1 MKALISVDM
10 EGISGIVHSSETN
23 PERYDYQRG
32 RELMTAEAN
41 AVIAGV
47 LDAEPTA
54 DVLVADAHGTFR
66 NLLPEQLD
74 RRARL
79 VRGKPRAL
87 NMLAG
92 LDEETDAALFV
103 GYHVRAGEGP
113 GVLAHTMNGEILDVR
128 VTGRAPDEEVR
139 GTGRAPGEDVRIT
152 AHTPGEDVRITAHTP
167 GEDVRI
173 TTHTPGEGVRITT
186 HTPGEGVQ
194 VTAPKP
200 GEHSRTTARSLG
212 EIGLNAAMAGHLG
225 VPVVLLSGDDAACA
239 EAAAL
244 IPEAVTVPVKEALGM
259 AAAVTLHP
267 EEARDRLRRAAAD
280 AVSRRTEIPPL
291 ALTGPLDV
299 EVDLASPH
307 TIDLATLVPGV
318 SRTAGARTVA
328 FTAPDYGAAYRLILL
343 LAQLATIRPA

>member
-10 EGISGIVHSSETN
+10 EGISGIVHFSETN

-32 RELMTAEAN
+32 RELMTTEAN

-92 LDEETDAALFV
+92 LDEETDAALLV

-128 VTGRAPDEEVR
+128 VTGRAQD
-139 GTGRAPGEDVRIT
+139 EDVRIT
-152 AHTPGEDVRITAHTP
+152 GHA
-167 GEDVRI
+167 
-173 TTHTPGEGVRITT
+173 
-186 HTPGEGVQ
+186 PGEGVQ
-194 VTAPKP
+194 VTVPKP
-200 GEHSRTTARSLG
+200 GEDSRTTGRPLG

-291 ALTGPLDV
+291 ALTGPLEV

-328 FTAPDYGAAYRLILL
+328 FTASDYGTAYRLILL

>member
-1 MKALISVDM
+1 MKLLISVDM
-10 EGISGIVHSSETN
+10 EGISGIVHSTETN

-32 RELMTAEAN
+32 RELMTADAN

-47 LDAEPTA
+47 LDADPTA

-79 VRGKPRAL
+79 VRGKPRSL

-113 GVLAHTMNGEILDVR
+113 GVLAHTMNGELLDVR
-128 VTGRAPDEEVR
+128 VAG
-139 GTGRAPGEDVRIT
+139 
-152 AHTPGEDVRITAHTP
+152 
-167 GEDVRI
+167 
-173 TTHTPGEGVRITT
+173 
-186 HTPGEGVQ
+186 
-194 VTAPKP
+194 
-200 GEHSRTTARSLG
+200 RSLG
-212 EIGLNAAMAGHLG
+212 EIGLNTAMAGHLG

-239 EAAAL
+239 EMADL
-244 IPEAVTVPVKEALGM
+244 VPETVTVAVKEALGM

-280 AVSRRTEIPPL
+280 AVARRDEIQPL
-291 ALTGPLDV
+291 ALTGTLDV

-318 SRTAGARTVA
+318 SRTGGARTVA
-328 FTAPDYGAAYRLILL
+328 FTAPDYATAYRLILL
-343 LAQLATIRPA
+343 LAQLATIKPA

>member
-128 VTGRAPDEEVR
+128 VTGR
-139 GTGRAPGEDVRIT
+139 
-152 AHTPGEDVRITAHTP
+152 
-167 GEDVRI
+167 
-173 TTHTPGEGVRITT
+173 
-186 HTPGEGVQ
+186 
-194 VTAPKP
+194 
-200 GEHSRTTARSLG
+200 SLG

-280 AVSRRTEIPPL
+280 AVSRRREIPPL

-307 TIDLATLVPGV
+307 TIDLATLIPGV

-328 FTAPDYGAAYRLILL
+328 FTAPDYGSAYRLILL

>member
-1 MKALISVDM
+1 MKLLISVDM

-41 AVIAGV
+41 AVVAGV
-47 LDAEPTA
+47 LDADPTA
-54 DVLVADAHGTFR
+54 EVLVADAHGTFR

-128 VTGRAPDEEVR
+128 VAG
-139 GTGRAPGEDVRIT
+139 
-152 AHTPGEDVRITAHTP
+152 
-167 GEDVRI
+167 
-173 TTHTPGEGVRITT
+173 
-186 HTPGEGVQ
+186 
-194 VTAPKP
+194 
-200 GEHSRTTARSLG
+200 RSLG

-239 EAAAL
+239 EMNDLVPA
-244 IPEAVTVPVKEALGM
+244 AVTVAVKEALGM

-280 AVSRRTEIPPL
+280 AVSRRAEIPPL

-318 SRTAGARTVA
+318 SRAGGARTVA
-328 FTAPDYGAAYRLILL
+328 FTSPDYATAYRLILL
-343 LAQLATIRPA
+343 LAQLATIKPA

>member
-128 VTGRAPDEEVR
+128 VTGRAQD
-139 GTGRAPGEDVRIT
+139 EDVQTT
-152 AHTPGEDVRITAHTP
+152 AHTPGGDVR
-167 GEDVRI
+167 
-173 TTHTPGEGVRITT
+173 TTG
-186 HTPGEGVQ
+186 
-194 VTAPKP
+194 
-200 GEHSRTTARSLG
+200 RSLG

-244 IPEAVTVPVKEALGM
+244 IPEVVTVPVKEALGM

-291 ALTGPLDV
+291 ALTGPLHV

-328 FTAPDYGAAYRLILL
+328 FTAPDYGTAYRLILL

>member
-139 GTGRAPGEDVRIT
+139 GTGRGPDEDVRGT
-152 AHTPGEDVRITAHTP
+152 A
-167 GEDVRI
+167 
-173 TTHTPGEGVRITT
+173 

-194 VTAPKP
+194 VTAPTP
-200 GEHSRTTARSLG
+200 GEDSRTTARSLG

-299 EVDLASPH
+299 EADLASPH

-328 FTAPDYGAAYRLILL
+328 FTAPDYGTAYRLILL

>member
-1 MKALISVDM
+1 MKILISVDM
-10 EGISGIVHSSETN
+10 EGVSGIVHSSETN

-32 RELMTAEAN
+32 RELMTADAN
-41 AVIAGV
+41 AVVAGV
-47 LDAEPTA
+47 LDADPTA
-54 DVLVADAHGTFR
+54 EVLVADAHGTFR

-79 VRGKPRAL
+79 VRGKPRPL

-128 VTGRAPDEEVR
+128 VAG
-139 GTGRAPGEDVRIT
+139 
-152 AHTPGEDVRITAHTP
+152 
-167 GEDVRI
+167 
-173 TTHTPGEGVRITT
+173 
-186 HTPGEGVQ
+186 
-194 VTAPKP
+194 
-200 GEHSRTTARSLG
+200 RSLG

-239 EAAAL
+239 ELNDLVPA
-244 IPEAVTVPVKEALGM
+244 AVTVPVKEALGM

-280 AVSRRTEIPPL
+280 AVARRAEIQPL
-291 ALTGPLDV
+291 ALTGTLNV

-307 TIDLATLVPGV
+307 TIDLATLVPGL
-318 SRTAGARTVA
+318 SRAGGARTVA
-328 FTAPDYGAAYRLILL
+328 FTSPDYATAYRLILL
-343 LAQLATIRPA
+343 LAQLATIKPA

>member
-1 MKALISVDM
+1 MKLLISVDM

-23 PERYDYQRG
+23 PERYDYQCG

-41 AVIAGV
+41 AVVAGV
-47 LDAEPTA
+47 LDADPTA
-54 DVLVADAHGTFR
+54 EVLVADAHGTFR

-128 VTGRAPDEEVR
+128 VAG
-139 GTGRAPGEDVRIT
+139 
-152 AHTPGEDVRITAHTP
+152 
-167 GEDVRI
+167 
-173 TTHTPGEGVRITT
+173 
-186 HTPGEGVQ
+186 
-194 VTAPKP
+194 
-200 GEHSRTTARSLG
+200 RSLG

-239 EAAAL
+239 EMNDL
-244 IPEAVTVPVKEALGM
+244 VPVAVTVAVKEALGM

-280 AVSRRTEIPPL
+280 AVSRRAEIPPL

-318 SRTAGARTVA
+318 SRTGGARTVT
-328 FTAPDYGAAYRLILL
+328 FTSPDCATAYRLILL
-343 LAQLATIRPA
+343 LAQLATIKPA

>member
-1 MKALISVDM
+1 MKLLISVDM
-10 EGISGIVHSSETN
+10 EGVSGIVHSTETN

-32 RELMTAEAN
+32 RELMTADAN

-47 LDAEPTA
+47 LDADPTA
-54 DVLVADAHGTFR
+54 EVLVADAHGTFR

-79 VRGKPRAL
+79 VRGKPRSL

-128 VTGRAPDEEVR
+128 MAG
-139 GTGRAPGEDVRIT
+139 
-152 AHTPGEDVRITAHTP
+152 
-167 GEDVRI
+167 
-173 TTHTPGEGVRITT
+173 
-186 HTPGEGVQ
+186 
-194 VTAPKP
+194 
-200 GEHSRTTARSLG
+200 RSLG

-239 EAAAL
+239 ELNDLVQA
-244 IPEAVTVPVKEALGM
+244 AVTVPVKEALGM
-259 AAAVTLHP
+259 VAAVTLHP

-280 AVSRRTEIPPL
+280 AVTRRAEIQPL
-291 ALTGPLDV
+291 ALTGTLNV

-318 SRTAGARTVA
+318 SRTGGARTVA
-328 FTAPDYGAAYRLILL
+328 FTSPDYATAYRLILL
-343 LAQLATIRPA
+343 LAQLATIKPA

>member
-1 MKALISVDM
+1 MKLLISVDM

-32 RELMTAEAN
+32 RELMTADAN
-41 AVIAGV
+41 AVVAGV
-47 LDAEPTA
+47 LDADPTA
-54 DVLVADAHGTFR
+54 EVLVADAHGTFR

-92 LDEETDAALFV
+92 LDADTDAALFV

-113 GVLAHTMNGEILDVR
+113 GVLAHTMNGEILGVR
-128 VTGRAPDEEVR
+128 VSG
-139 GTGRAPGEDVRIT
+139 
-152 AHTPGEDVRITAHTP
+152 
-167 GEDVRI
+167 
-173 TTHTPGEGVRITT
+173 
-186 HTPGEGVQ
+186 
-194 VTAPKP
+194 
-200 GEHSRTTARSLG
+200 RSLG

-239 EAAAL
+239 ELTDLVPA
-244 IPEAVTVPVKEALGM
+244 AVTVPVKEALGM
-259 AAAVTLHP
+259 GAAVTLHP

-280 AVSRRTEIPPL
+280 AVTRRAEIPPL
-291 ALTGPLDV
+291 ALTGSLDV
-299 EVDLASPH
+299 AVDLASPH

-318 SRTAGARTVA
+318 SRADGARTVT
-328 FTAPDYGAAYRLILL
+328 FTSPDYATAYRLILL
-343 LAQLATIRPA
+343 LAQLATIKPA

>member
-1 MKALISVDM
+1 MKLLISVDM

-54 DVLVADAHGTFR
+54 EVLVADAHGTFR

-74 RRARL
+74 RRSRL

-128 VTGRAPDEEVR
+128 VAG
-139 GTGRAPGEDVRIT
+139 
-152 AHTPGEDVRITAHTP
+152 
-167 GEDVRI
+167 
-173 TTHTPGEGVRITT
+173 
-186 HTPGEGVQ
+186 
-194 VTAPKP
+194 
-200 GEHSRTTARSLG
+200 RSLG

-239 EAAAL
+239 EMADL
-244 IPEAVTVPVKEALGM
+244 IPGTVTVPVKEALGM

-280 AVSRRTEIPPL
+280 AVARRAEIPPL

-318 SRTAGARTVA
+318 SRAGGARTVT
-328 FTAPDYGAAYRLILL
+328 FTSPDYATAYRLILL
-343 LAQLATIRPA
+343 LAQLATIKPA

>member
-1 MKALISVDM
+1 MKLLISVDM
-10 EGISGIVHSSETN
+10 EGISGIVHSTETN

-32 RELMTAEAN
+32 RELMTADAN

-47 LDAEPTA
+47 LDADPTA
-54 DVLVADAHGTFR
+54 EVLVADAHGTFR

-79 VRGKPRAL
+79 VRGKPRSL

-128 VTGRAPDEEVR
+128 VAG
-139 GTGRAPGEDVRIT
+139 
-152 AHTPGEDVRITAHTP
+152 
-167 GEDVRI
+167 
-173 TTHTPGEGVRITT
+173 
-186 HTPGEGVQ
+186 
-194 VTAPKP
+194 
-200 GEHSRTTARSLG
+200 RSLG

-239 EAAAL
+239 ELNGLVPA
-244 IPEAVTVPVKEALGM
+244 AVTVPVKEALGM

-280 AVSRRTEIPPL
+280 AVSRRAEIPPL
-291 ALTGPLDV
+291 ALTGTLDV

-318 SRTAGARTVA
+318 SRAGGARTVA
-328 FTAPDYGAAYRLILL
+328 FTSPDYATAYRLILL
-343 LAQLATIRPA
+343 LAQLATIKPA

>member
-10 EGISGIVHSSETN
+10 EGISGIVHSSESN

-128 VTGRAPDEEVR
+128 VTGRAP
-139 GTGRAPGEDVRIT
+139 GEGAQVT
-152 AHTPGEDVRITAHTP
+152 AHTPGEDVRIT
-167 GEDVRI
+167 GR
-173 TTHTPGEGVRITT
+173 
-186 HTPGEGVQ
+186 
-194 VTAPKP
+194 
-200 GEHSRTTARSLG
+200 RSLG

-225 VPVVLLSGDDAACA
+225 VPVVLISGDDAACA

-328 FTAPDYGAAYRLILL
+328 FTAPDYGTAYRLILL

>member
-1 MKALISVDM
+1 MKTLISVDM
-10 EGISGIVHSSETN
+10 EGVSGIVHSSETN

-47 LDAEPTA
+47 LDAEPMA

-128 VTGRAPDEEVR
+128 ITG
-139 GTGRAPGEDVRIT
+139 
-152 AHTPGEDVRITAHTP
+152 
-167 GEDVRI
+167 
-173 TTHTPGEGVRITT
+173 
-186 HTPGEGVQ
+186 
-194 VTAPKP
+194 
-200 GEHSRTTARSLG
+200 RSLG

-244 IPEAVTVPVKEALGM
+244 VPGTVTVPVKEALGM

-280 AVSRRTEIPPL
+280 AVTRRTEIPPL
-291 ALTGPLDV
+291 VLPCPLDI

-307 TIDLATLVPGV
+307 TVDLATLVPGV
-318 SRTAGARTVA
+318 SRTGGARTVA
-328 FTAPDYGAAYRLILL
+328 FTAPDYATAYRLILL
-343 LAQLATIRPA
+343 LAQLATLKPA

>member
-1 MKALISVDM
+1 MKLLISVDM

-32 RELMTAEAN
+32 RELMTADAN

-47 LDAEPTA
+47 LDADPTA

-74 RRARL
+74 RRSRL

-128 VTGRAPDEEVR
+128 VAG
-139 GTGRAPGEDVRIT
+139 
-152 AHTPGEDVRITAHTP
+152 
-167 GEDVRI
+167 
-173 TTHTPGEGVRITT
+173 
-186 HTPGEGVQ
+186 
-194 VTAPKP
+194 
-200 GEHSRTTARSLG
+200 RSLG

-239 EAAAL
+239 EL
-244 IPEAVTVPVKEALGM
+244 TDLVPETVTVAVKEALGM

-280 AVSRRTEIPPL
+280 AVARRAEIPPL

-318 SRTAGARTVA
+318 SRAGGARTVT
-328 FTAPDYGAAYRLILL
+328 FTAPDYATAYRLILL
-343 LAQLATIRPA
+343 LAQLATIKPA

>member
-10 EGISGIVHSSETN
+10 EGVSGIVHSSETN
-23 PERYDYQRG
+23 PERYDYRRG
-32 RELMTAEAN
+32 RELMTADAN

-66 NLLPEQLD
+66 NLLPEQLH

-128 VTGRAPDEEVR
+128 VTGRAP
-139 GTGRAPGEDVRIT
+139 GEDAR
-152 AHTPGEDVRITAHTP
+152 
-167 GEDVRI
+167 
-173 TTHTPGEGVRITT
+173 
-186 HTPGEGVQ
+186 
-194 VTAPKP
+194 VT
-200 GEHSRTTARSLG
+200 GRSLG

-259 AAAVTLHP
+259 AAAVALHP

-291 ALTGPLDV
+291 ALKGPLDV

-318 SRTAGARTVA
+318 SRAAGARTVA
-328 FTAPDYGAAYRLILL
+328 FAAPDYGTAYRLILL

>member
-139 GTGRAPGEDVRIT
+139 GTGRAPGE
-152 AHTPGEDVRITAHTP
+152 
-167 GEDVRI
+167 
-173 TTHTPGEGVRITT
+173 
-186 HTPGEGVQ
+186 GVQ

-200 GEHSRTTARSLG
+200 GEDSRTTARSLG

-328 FTAPDYGAAYRLILL
+328 FTAPDYGTVYRLILL

>member
-23 PERYDYQRG
+23 LERYDYQRG

-47 LDAEPTA
+47 LDTEPTA

-139 GTGRAPGEDVRIT
+139 GTGRGPDEDVRGT
-152 AHTPGEDVRITAHTP
+152 A
-167 GEDVRI
+167 
-173 TTHTPGEGVRITT
+173 

-194 VTAPKP
+194 VTAPTP
-200 GEHSRTTARSLG
+200 GEDSRTTARSLG

-299 EVDLASPH
+299 EADLASPH

-328 FTAPDYGAAYRLILL
+328 FTAPDYGTAYRLILL